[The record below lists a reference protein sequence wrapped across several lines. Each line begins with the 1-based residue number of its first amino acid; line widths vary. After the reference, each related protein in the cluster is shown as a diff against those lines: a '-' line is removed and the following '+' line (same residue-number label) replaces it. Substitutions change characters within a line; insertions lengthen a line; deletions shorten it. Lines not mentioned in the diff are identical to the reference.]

1 MKLMNHNDRYMC
13 VKYDDLCGGADLIC
27 MEKGGTNRDS
37 LYLVE
42 RKSSLNPNS
51 RKRALDQ
58 IRRSLEKLRI
68 VPKNIFIVYGE
79 MRDNDERQNFAS
91 QVSLIEQRFKVKVS
105 EVSLGTEDLDKELV
119 DLISTFND

>member
-1 MKLMNHNDRYMC
+1 M
-13 VKYDDLCGGADLIC
+13 
-27 MEKGGTNRDS
+27 
-37 LYLVE
+37 VE